1 MNPPLVT
8 PVFLMK
14 YPQVPGVTDYRP
26 AIDDTGTRLVFERT
40 VHQRTVGAQEA
51 ANLHLELTI
60 DDTGTR
66 LVFERTG
73 HERTVDER
81 IVGVQEAVHLYLL
94 ELTIPDAAPRPF
106 VPSLTHSTRP
116 DWCWRGAGAPA
127 SPGRVAFSNGGIW
140 LADARG
146 SGLELLAD
154 TAGMAYPSWYPG
166 GAALAVDNGS
176 RSAHPNPC
184 STKIDT
190 AGRVIT
196 PVLANSTIFAGM
208 PSVNQVN
215 PNLVAF
221 AGQQIATDPST
232 PPHYDQERN
241 YIWVTDASTEPPTV
255 EPLDKDAPV
264 RGPFDPRYQGRAP
277 WWSPDGN
284 WVAFES
290 SRAATQDPLREYAIF
305 IQDAAGKN
313 PAVQVTDPKWNG
325 QHPKWYPDGV
335 TLVAAVSQQPGQ
347 RPFGIARLD
356 VSAFVSG

>member
-8 PVFLMK
+8 PVFLMQ
-14 YPQVPGVTDYRP
+14 YPQVPSVADYRP
-26 AIDDTGTRLVFERT
+26 AIDDTGTRLVFERI
-40 VHQRTVGAQEA
+40 VGAQEA
-51 ANLHLELTI
+51 TN
-60 DDTGTR
+60 
-66 LVFERTG
+66 
-73 HERTVDER
+73 
-81 IVGVQEAVHLYLL
+81 LYLL
-94 ELTIPDAAPRPF
+94 DLSIPDAAPQPF
-106 VPSLTHSTRP
+106 VPSLTDSTRP
-116 DWCWRGAGAPA
+116 DWCWRGTSAAA

-140 LADARG
+140 LVDGCG
-146 SGLELLAD
+146 SGLELLAN
-154 TAGMAYPSWYPG
+154 TVGMVYPSWYPG

-176 RSAHPNPC
+176 ESADPNPC

-196 PVLANSTIFAGM
+196 PVLANVSIFVGM

-221 AGQQIATDPST
+221 AGQRIAADPFN
-232 PPHYDQERN
+232 PPRYDQQRN

-255 EPLDKDAPV
+255 EPLDKDAPA

-290 SRAATQDPLREYAIF
+290 SRAATKDALGEYAIF

-313 PAVQVTDPKWNG
+313 PAMQVTDPKWNG

-335 TLVAAVSQQPGQ
+335 TLVAAVSQQPGKK
-347 RPFGIARLD
+347 RFGIARLD
-356 VSAFVSG
+356 VSGFVSA